1 MSKILFFDVD
11 GTLVGFDGKMSEST
25 KLALREARKNG
36 HKIFLCTGRSY
47 NQIYDF
53 LLDFGFDGIVA
64 AAGGYVEY
72 QGKTI
77 FHDVF
82 GEKLVQNVLDK
93 IENTETALIIQNK
106 DLCVTKTEW
115 GKTFEDIFTK
125 QLGKVFHNIV
135 ILLHRKKII
144 LL

>member
-1 MSKILFFDVD
+1 MSKILFFDID

-93 IENTETALIIQNK
+93 IEKEGTEEFLPYLEAWKMLEVKKVAARIAEVENK
-106 DLCVTKTEW
+106 ISKR
-115 GKTFEDIFTK
+115 I
-125 QLGKVFHNIV
+125 
-135 ILLHRKKII
+135 
-144 LL
+144 